1 MGNIKMSRKSYEDR
15 HGLAQVIMTV
25 TFHSEKVRIPT
36 GLKASAESW
45 DEEKQC
51 FRGKSQSVA
60 DKNLIIEQ
68 RSEERRVGKECRS
81 RWSPY
86 H

>member
-1 MGNIKMSRKSYEDR
+1 MNIGTVIAA
-15 HGLAQVIMTV
+15 GLFGFIVGVAFDNLNLHTQL
-25 TFHSEKVRIPT
+25 EKE
-36 GLKASAESW
+36 LASNFVATKGKLWTCSQALPAE
-45 DEEKQC
+45 
-51 FRGKSQSVA
+51 
-60 DKNLIIEQ
+60 

>member
-1 MGNIKMSRKSYEDR
+1 MAIYNLVPRLNGAQLEQGAEPPRTKLCGYEKFEAFIKEQRDFNKKIES
-15 HGLAQVIMTV
+15 HI
-25 TFHSEKVRIPT
+25 
-36 GLKASAESW
+36 ASNFVE
-45 DEEKQC
+45 
-51 FRGKSQSVA
+51 
-60 DKNLIIEQ
+60 I